1 MAGKSL
7 TDEDWL
13 LRMCRDASVDEIE
26 AFVERVAIRVA
37 EGWSE
42 ITARSETWY
51 ELQMKRKC
59 TP

>member
-1 MAGKSL
+1 M

-13 LRMCRDASVDEIE
+13 LRVCRDASEDEIE
-26 AFVERVAIRVA
+26 DFIERVAIRVA
-37 EGWSE
+37 EGWTE

-59 TP
+59 SA